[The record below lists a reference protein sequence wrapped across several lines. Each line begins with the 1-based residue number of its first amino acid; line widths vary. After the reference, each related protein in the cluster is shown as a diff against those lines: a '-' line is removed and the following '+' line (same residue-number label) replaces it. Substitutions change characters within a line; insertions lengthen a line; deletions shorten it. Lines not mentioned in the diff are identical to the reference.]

1 MRLLIDTNILIP
13 LEPTRPEDVAPGSEM
28 AAQLVGLAAR
38 GGHQVL
44 IHPDS
49 SWDLARDRDPERRDM
64 RTILVQKYPV
74 LERPPQLTPELVQ
87 VVGPAPHG
95 TNDWVDD
102 MMLAA
107 VAAHA
112 VNYLVTED
120 NGVHK
125 KARRLGLQENVATVA
140 EALGAL
146 RNLFDRSIVPPPS
159 VESAPAHA
167 LNEAD
172 PIFTSIREDYPAF
185 DAWLRKVKQEGRET
199 WFIPGTSND
208 YAAVCIIKREEDR
221 PYGLEGKVLKICTL
235 KVAPNYRGRRFGELL
250 LKTIFD
256 YVQFNDYRYAYLT
269 VFERQLELITLLED
283 FGFHQLPYPSSA
295 GERVLFK
302 SFTPASPD
310 DQGLSALEYHIRYG
324 PPALRLV
331 AGRTFVVP
339 IQPQYHRT
347 LFPELQAT
355 QQLFDSQPHG
365 NALRKAYLC
374 HSIIRR
380 LRPGDTILFYRSRDA
395 QAIDVAAVVEQT
407 FVSSDAEQIAALVG
421 KRTVYSFE
429 YIQSMVEESPVL
441 AILFRQAKL
450 FPQGISLSVLTEH
463 RVLRAQ
469 PQSICTIRGE
479 GEEWLHQRMTE

>member
-13 LEPTRPEDVAPGSEM
+13 LEPTRPEDISPGAEM

-49 SWDLARDRDPERRDM
+49 RWDLARDRDPERRDM
-64 RTILVQKYPV
+64 RAILVQKYPV
-74 LERPPQLTPELVQ
+74 LEHPPQLSPRIVR
-87 VVGPAPHG
+87 VVGDAPQG
-95 TNDWVDD
+95 GNDWVDD

-120 NGVHK
+120 NGIHR

-167 LNEAD
+167 LNDAD
-172 PIFTSIREDYPAF
+172 PIFSSIREDYPTF
-185 DAWLRKVKQEGRET
+185 DPWFRKVKQQGRET

-235 KVAPNYRGRRFGELL
+235 KVASNYLGRRFGELL
-250 LKTIFD
+250 LKTVFD
-256 YVQFNDYRYAYLT
+256 HVQLNNYRFVYVT
-269 VFERQLELITLLED
+269 VFDRHLELVTLLED
-283 FGFHQLPYPSSA
+283 FGFQPLPHPSPD
-295 GERVLFK
+295 GESVLVK
-302 SFTPASPD
+302 SFSPAPPD
-310 DQGLSALEYHIRYG
+310 DQQLSALDYHIRYG

-355 QQLFDSQPHG
+355 QQLFESQPHG

-374 HSIIRR
+374 HAMIRR
-380 LRPGDTILFYRSRDA
+380 LEPGDTILFYRSRDA
-395 QAIDVAAVVEQT
+395 QAIDVSAVVEQT
-407 FVSSDAEQIAALVG
+407 LVSSDAEQIAGLVG

-429 YIQSMVEESPVL
+429 YIQSMVGDSPVL
-441 AILFRQAKL
+441 AILFRQARL
-450 FPQGISLSVLTEH
+450 FPEGISLSVLKEH
-463 RVLRAQ
+463 GVLRAQ

-479 GEEWLHQRMTE
+479 GEAWLHQRMTG